1 MAGPDERL
9 PVVSQYI
16 DAVNRVPERYDE
28 ILKTLLSA
36 SETPPGERI
45 VTAAQRFTENRR
57 ALQQGSHVKTAAPVP
72 PPSSAA
78 KALEMLV
85 GPKGLMIGGSLI
97 GLGALGAPTL
107 TAMGERIR
115 KGIYPTLG
123 ERMGLP
129 GSTDDPFV
137 KSIQES
143 VGKQLGIEGVG
154 LMKDVAH
161 AGSQIP
167 DMVHKKLKGQG
178 VFKQLQKEDDVLAQ
192 ADPKMVMDAYQTM
205 TRFAPTL
212 ATDPNAVRTFLRES
226 ALYGSGPNVLS
237 VKQIADTEKSL
248 AEAQPAWAPRRKK

>member
-1 MAGPDERL
+1 
-9 PVVSQYI
+9 
-16 DAVNRVPERYDE
+16 RVPERYDE

-45 VTAAQRFTENRR
+45 VTAAQRFTEKRQ
-57 ALQQGSHVKTAAPVP
+57 ALQAHTKTAAA
-72 PPSSAA
+72 PS
-78 KALEMLV
+78 ALEKVVEKLV
-85 GPKGLMIGGSLI
+85 GPKGLLIGGSLL